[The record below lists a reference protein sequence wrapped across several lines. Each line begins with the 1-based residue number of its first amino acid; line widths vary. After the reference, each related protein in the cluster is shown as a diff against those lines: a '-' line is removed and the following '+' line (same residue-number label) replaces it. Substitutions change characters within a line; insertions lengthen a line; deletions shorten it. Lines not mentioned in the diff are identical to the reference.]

1 MIDPTQNPTVQT
13 PSVSPAPGGPPP
25 AMPPISPASG
35 PQTFE
40 DYVNGMLSQKLATAI
55 VKKQKMQYSIMHV
68 GEFHDGWWICEV
80 ENLSGSNVAGDD
92 LLIVIAKTT
101 PIMLYPSGAVS
112 APAFTIQ

>member
-13 PSVSPAPGGPPP
+13 PSVSLPSADNPPAPRTP
-25 AMPPISPASG
+25 APNASG

-40 DYVNGMLSQKLATAI
+40 EHVNVLLSQKLATAI
-55 VKKQKMQYSIMHV
+55 VKKQKIQYSIMHI

-80 ENLSGSNVAGDD
+80 ENLSGVTAGED

-112 APAFTIQ
+112 APPFTVQ